1 MKTLYLECKMGAA
14 GDMLMSALYE
24 LLPDQA
30 SFLDIM
36 NHLQEGIAVTMEKK
50 DTCGIVG
57 THAVVDID
65 GETEESEDLP
75 CGVLHTHAEIHTHGG
90 GDGHAHD
97 HHHEY
102 DHEYDH
108 EHDHDHEHNHEHKH
122 VHDHGHSHEHHHHH
136 HTTPADIQ
144 RILDTLPVPPEVREN
159 AKAVYDRIAAAEA
172 KAHGTSIDHIH
183 FHEVG
188 SLDAVTD
195 VAGVCLAMYLLHP
208 DQVIVSPIHL
218 GSGQV
223 RCAHGIMPVP
233 APATANLLTG
243 VPCYCGEINGELCTP
258 TGAALL
264 AHFADSFGSMPS
276 LMLEKVGYGVGT
288 KVFPTANCVRAF
300 YGDTNDPQQ
309 AEIVELTC
317 HIDDMTAEALAF
329 AGEQLMAQGA
339 LDVSVI
345 PMTMKKGRAGI
356 RYTVLCK
363 PKDEERM
370 AAAILRE
377 TTTNGVR
384 ASRCAKYILRPSV
397 RTVSTSYGP
406 VRIKCADSGNIHHEK
421 PEYDDVANIARASGL
436 PFQKVWQDIVR
447 EALCGDGAAH

>member
-1 MKTLYLECKMGAA
+1 MGAA

-57 THAVVDID
+57 THAVVDIN
-65 GETEESEDLP
+65 GKIEESEDLP
-75 CGVLHTHAEIHTHGG
+75 CGCLHARAELHTHAQENTHEHEHTHS
-90 GDGHAHD
+90 HD
-97 HHHEY
+97 H
-102 DHEYDH
+102 
-108 EHDHDHEHNHEHKH
+108 N
-122 VHDHGHSHEHHHHH
+122 HHH
-136 HTTPADIQ
+136 HTTPTDIQ
-144 RILDTLPVPPEVREN
+144 YILDHLPVPEEVRSH
-159 AKAVYDRIAAAEA
+159 AKAVYDRIAQAEA
-172 KAHGTSIDHIH
+172 KAHGVPVEGIH

-188 SLDAVTD
+188 SLDAVVD

-233 APATANLLTG
+233 APATVNLLTG

-264 AHFADSFGSMPS
+264 AHFANSFGSMPS

-300 YGDTNDPQQ
+300 YGKTNDPQQ

-421 PEYDDVANIARASGL
+421 PEYDDVANIARVKGL

-447 EALCGDGAAH
+447 EALHDRSGAN

>member
-65 GETEESEDLP
+65 GEIEESEDLP

-102 DHEYDH
+102 DH
-108 EHDHDHEHNHEHKH
+108 DHEHN
-122 VHDHGHSHEHHHHH
+122 HEHHHHH

-188 SLDAVTD
+188 SLDAVVD

-243 VPCYCGEINGELCTP
+243 VPCYCGEITGELCTP

-264 AHFADSFGSMPS
+264 AHFANSFGSMPS

-300 YGDTNDPQQ
+300 YGETNDPQQ

>member
-97 HHHEY
+97 HH
-102 DHEYDH
+102 HEYDH

-264 AHFADSFGSMPS
+264 AHFANSFGSMPS

-300 YGDTNDPQQ
+300 YGETNDPQQ

>member
-24 LLPDQA
+24 ILPDQA

-65 GETEESEDLP
+65 GEMEESEDLP

-102 DHEYDH
+102 
-108 EHDHDHEHNHEHKH
+108 DHDHEHNHEHKH

-243 VPCYCGEINGELCTP
+243 VPCYCGEITGELCTP

-264 AHFADSFGSMPS
+264 AQFADSFGSMPS

-300 YGDTNDPQQ
+300 YGETNDPQQ

>member
-65 GETEESEDLP
+65 GEIEESEDLP

-102 DHEYDH
+102 DH
-108 EHDHDHEHNHEHKH
+108 DHEHNHEHKH
-122 VHDHGHSHEHHHHH
+122 VHDHGHSHEHHH

-188 SLDAVTD
+188 SLDAVVD

-243 VPCYCGEINGELCTP
+243 VPCYCGEITGELCTP

-288 KVFPTANCVRAF
+288 KVFPTAICVRAF

>member
-102 DHEYDH
+102 DHE
-108 EHDHDHEHNHEHKH
+108 HDHDHEHNHEHKH
-122 VHDHGHSHEHHHHH
+122 VHDHGRSHEHHH

-188 SLDAVTD
+188 SLDAVVD

-243 VPCYCGEINGELCTP
+243 VPCYCGEITGELCTP

-264 AHFADSFGSMPS
+264 AQFADSFGSMPS

-300 YGDTNDPQQ
+300 YGETNDPQQ

-421 PEYDDVANIARASGL
+421 PEYDDVANIARVKGL

>member
-102 DHEYDH
+102 DHE
-108 EHDHDHEHNHEHKH
+108 HDHDHEHNHEHKH

-159 AKAVYDRIAAAEA
+159 AKAVYDRIAQAEA

-188 SLDAVTD
+188 SLDAVVD
-195 VAGVCLAMYLLHP
+195 VAGVCLAMHLLHP

-264 AHFADSFGSMPS
+264 AHFANSFGSMPS

-300 YGDTNDPQQ
+300 YGETNDPQQ